1 MDPILARLR
10 VPPWPW
16 FRAPASPSCMEQVL
30 VERRDEITPEGR
42 RVDPRAGGRNR
53 GDLTPRHEPAS
64 AVGERAQ
71 LGHRCAVASYHE
83 AGAGLHGRKDLRVLV
98 TQVTLGNDM
107 ANGTAHAQSVAKS
120 ATGRYN
126 VACRRSAGGEDAPS
140 WPTSGSALPTDGWH
154 VPADAAQDSGPA
166 KAEGARPPSVHLL
179 RNGGARPTAGS
190 GESQHCPDSALRRPM
205 PSRPLAA
212 ATCSELALA
221 ERWY

>member
-1 MDPILARLR
+1 
-10 VPPWPW
+10 
-16 FRAPASPSCMEQVL
+16 MEQVL
-30 VERRDEITPEGR
+30 VERRDEITSEGR

-107 ANGTAHAQSVAKS
+107 ANDTAHAQSVAKG

-126 VACRRSAGGEDAPS
+126 VACRRGGGGGARMRPVGRPVARLYRLLAGTCQRTPLKTLGRE
-140 WPTSGSALPTDGWH
+140 
-154 VPADAAQDSGPA
+154 
-166 KAEGARPPSVHLL
+166 KRRGARPPSVHLL
-179 RNGGARPTAGS
+179 RNGSARPTAGS
-190 GESQHCPDSALRRPM
+190 GESQRCPDSALCRPM
-205 PSRPLAA
+205 PSRPVAA

-221 ERWY
+221 ERWYVAGSGADDDPQRSRRPV

>member
-107 ANGTAHAQSVAKS
+107 ANGH
-120 ATGRYN
+120 G
-126 VACRRSAGGEDAPS
+126 
-140 WPTSGSALPTDGWH
+140 
-154 VPADAAQDSGPA
+154 
-166 KAEGARPPSVHLL
+166 
-179 RNGGARPTAGS
+179 
-190 GESQHCPDSALRRPM
+190 
-205 PSRPLAA
+205 SRPK
-212 ATCSELALA
+212 CSKECYRTLQCRLPA
-221 ERWY
+221 ERGGRGCA